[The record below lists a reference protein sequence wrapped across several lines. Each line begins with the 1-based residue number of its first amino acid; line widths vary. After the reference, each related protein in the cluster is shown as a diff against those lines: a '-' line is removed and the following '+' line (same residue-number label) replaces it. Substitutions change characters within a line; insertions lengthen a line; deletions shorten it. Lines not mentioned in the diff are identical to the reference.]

1 MRLFSGV
8 LIPASFFAWVGCSP
22 AMSAGQSAHPGSAT
36 PVGTRSDAQIEEL
49 EQSIEDLEDLVRRMN
64 ADLGVQLD
72 AIAAQLS
79 VLSTK
84 VEAQDRWLNRLATGA
99 LGRRTA
105 GNAADE
111 FGLPSPGESVA
122 YLDQTATHF
131 PDLSAPEPFRPA
143 EPGTAFDSSAA
154 GSMIDLDAV
163 ISAPRMDSTIIVAVI
178 DSAAR
183 EPESG
188 EMNAGH
194 LDPTGESPGEV
205 GTLIPEPPEEGR
217 RLYEIAYS
225 DLMQENY
232 QLALINFRAFLK
244 RHPGTRLSDNAQYWI
259 GEVYY
264 AQGQYGLAIEEF
276 RRVIEEYPGQD
287 KVPAACYKA
296 ALSFEHEED
305 QATARR
311 YLEYL
316 IEQFPD
322 SREAGLAHERLERY

>member
-1 MRLFSGV
+1 MKTLLRFISGTLV
-8 LIPASFFAWVGCSP
+8 LCAWIGCGPAGSGTR
-22 AMSAGQSAHPGSAT
+22 PGNAA
-36 PVGTRSDAQIEEL
+36 PVATRSDERIEAL
-49 EQSIEDLEDLVRRMN
+49 EQSIEELEDLVRRMN

-72 AIAAQLS
+72 AISAQLS

-84 VEAQDRWLNRLATGA
+84 VEAQDRWLNQLASNGGA
-99 LGRRTA
+99 RQPGA
-105 GNAADE
+105 E
-111 FGLPSPGESVA
+111 FGLPASGESIA

-131 PDLSAPEPFRPA
+131 PDLTDPEPFLPT
-143 EPGTAFDSSAA
+143 GSTTVLDSLAVPDSAA
-154 GSMIDLDAV
+154 RATVMPPARRDSAV
-163 ISAPRMDSTIIVAVI
+163 IVAII
-178 DSAAR
+178 DSAA
-183 EPESG
+183 
-188 EMNAGH
+188 NLATAGH
-194 LDPTGESPGEV
+194 LDPNAEPSGEL

-217 RLYEIAYS
+217 RLYEIAYN

-296 ALSFEHEED
+296 ALSFEQEED
-305 QATARR
+305 LPTARR

-322 SREAGLAHERLERY
+322 SREAGLAHERLDRY